1 MERELSHHLAYK
13 SALTRLQ
20 AIEEL
25 NLDSALACVDQ
36 ESSLLI
42 RYMQRVVVEYRQG
55 AYSICPELI
64 LQKPSELKKNLH
76 TLKGLLGT
84 IGATRLYAYTKQLE
98 QKCIQSKMQ
107 RSELLH
113 LHDQVHL
120 LFHQLEL
127 ALHWLPHPDQI
138 MPMDQE
144 PLGESPSAT
153 GEWTAL
159 LRAVEHALP
168 IESLTLLGQIQK
180 KHPQL
185 HLSRERQ
192 AIRHFDF
199 THAEELIRQRMES
212 F

>member
-13 SALTRLQ
+13 NAFIRLQ
-20 AIEEL
+20 TIQEL

-42 RYMQRVVVEYRQG
+42 RYMQRVVAEYRQG

-64 LQKPSELKKNLH
+64 LQKPGELKKNLH

-84 IGATRLYAYTKQLE
+84 IGATRLYVYTKQLE
-98 QKCIQSKMQ
+98 EKHIKSKMQ

-120 LFHQLEL
+120 LFHQLDL
-127 ALHWLPHPDQI
+127 ALHWLPHPDQL
-138 MPMDQE
+138 MPIDQE
-144 PLGESPSAT
+144 PLEEAFSAT
-153 GEWTAL
+153 GEWKAL
-159 LRAVEHALP
+159 LRAIEHGLP
-168 IESLTLLGQIQK
+168 KESLALLGQIQK